1 MKGKA
6 IPFLVLAGLCLATS
20 AMAVDLH
27 KRPAGSLGGAMGV
40 TPEMATQPTL
50 NVILGCDNGNAFN
63 AYYQKNNAR
72 YGNVFNFPPGS
83 KISAYEFV
91 HYGFGYPGPYNYD
104 FELWDW
110 NTCTYIGGVNNLQA
124 ADAAAA
130 LQVEYENVCNSNLI
144 VSGDVAVTVDA
155 NSCIPNANPEDCYP
169 DLIYDDQLYVAC
181 PVIVDLDFNVCYG
194 VEDQSGPF
202 IFRVE
207 YNNCPVPVTPASWGK
222 VKVLY
227 R

>member
-20 AMAVDLH
+20 AMAVDLQ
-27 KRPAGSLGGAMGV
+27 KRPSGLIGTA
-40 TPEMATQPTL
+40 PEMASQPTL
-50 NVILGCDNGNAFN
+50 NVILGCDNGNAFS
-63 AYYQKNNAR
+63 AFFQKDNAR

-83 KISAYEFV
+83 KLTAFEFL
-91 HYGFGYPGPYNYD
+91 HYGFQTLVGPYNYD
-104 FELWDW
+104 LELWDW

-124 ADAAAA
+124 ADAFASVQA
-130 LQVEYENVCNSNLI
+130 EYENVCNSNLI

-155 NSCIPNANPEDCYP
+155 NSCFDPTDCYP
-169 DLIYDDQLYVAC
+169 DVLFDDQILVVC
-181 PVIVDLDFNVCYG
+181 PVVVDLDFNVCYG